1 MKTFAISIPKPCHE
15 DWAKMTPD
23 AKGAFCGSC
32 QKTVYDFSDKTDEEI
47 ISVFEKEEKG
57 KVCGRF
63 APAQLSRPV
72 VSFGNVSSTNRL
84 AVFLYA
90 LLLAFGATL
99 FSGVD
104 AFAQEVKGE
113 MKVKVMGKMAM
124 RPVITEPVSA
134 NDGAIKV
141 TEVVIEKP
149 TVCGTKTIVDNR
161 IMSLGQVVVMEKPL
175 IQKPILQ
182 VPLKRMGDTIIE
194 EISEIKII
202 ETIPVIEKESI
213 LTVFETPPVI
223 EESEMLMGDMMVE
236 PISVIETPT
245 NQNPETFGIDTIATI
260 DETIIAIDTLDLI
273 IPTEPSVSYITG
285 GISFIET
292 TVEPV
297 PDELVN
303 MTEAVR
309 ENNIVC
315 VLNAIPEEEK
325 TEDKPVTIIETTIV
339 PETEESPEAQSTLV
353 TETIVLP
360 SELEVKV
367 SPNPS
372 SGQITLS
379 YNLETA
385 MPVRIDLFDITG
397 KLVKTLSQQG
407 NQYAGKYNVSYN
419 LADLQNGIYFA
430 TLLTNDHKSTARI
443 VLTK

>member
-15 DWAKMTPD
+15 DWNKMTPD

-72 VSFGNVSSTNRL
+72 VTFGNVSSTNRL

-99 FSGVD
+99 FSGAD

-124 RPVITEPVSA
+124 RPVEPVTEIV
-134 NDGAIKV
+134 NDTLIPVKQ
-141 TEVVIEKP
+141 IP
-149 TVCGTKTIVDNR
+149 NPVCGTKTIVDNR
-161 IMSLGQVVVMEKPL
+161 IMTVGQAVVREQPI
-175 IQKPILQ
+175 IQKPIVQ
-182 VPLKRMGDTIIE
+182 EPIIRMGESTFE
-194 EISEIKII
+194 EISEPKII

-213 LTVFETPPVI
+213 LTVFDPPLI
-223 EESEMLMGDMMVE
+223 TEEPEMLMGDMMIE
-236 PISVIETPT
+236 PISLIETPT
-245 NQNPETFGIDTIATI
+245 IQDPENIGIDTIATVE
-260 DETIIAIDTLDLI
+260 ETIIAIDTLETI
-273 IPTEPSVSYITG
+273 SPPENISYVTG
-285 GISFIET
+285 GISYMEIIE
-292 TVEPV
+292 EAPLLPV
-297 PDELVN
+297 PSEEEIIEDKSIACELTNVP
-303 MTEAVR
+303 V
-309 ENNIVC
+309 
-315 VLNAIPEEEK
+315 EEK
-325 TEDKPVTIIETTIV
+325 TEDKLVTAVETKSN
-339 PETEESPEAQSTLV
+339 PETEESPEVKSTLV
-353 TETIVLP
+353 TETIIFP
-360 SELEVKV
+360 SDLEVKV

-372 SGQITLS
+372 NGQITLS
-379 YNLETA
+379 YKLDSQ

-397 KLVKTLSQQG
+397 KFVKTLTQQG

-430 TLLTNDHKSTARI
+430 TLLTNDRKSSAKI
-443 VLTK
+443 ILTK

>member
-15 DWAKMTPD
+15 DWNKMTPD

-72 VSFGNVSSTNRL
+72 VTFGNVSSTNRL

-99 FSGVD
+99 FSGAD

-124 RPVITEPVSA
+124 RPVEPVTEIV
-134 NDGAIKV
+134 NDTLIPVKQ
-141 TEVVIEKP
+141 IP
-149 TVCGTKTIVDNR
+149 NPVCGTKTIVDNR
-161 IMSLGQVVVMEKPL
+161 IMAVGQAVVREQPI
-175 IQKPILQ
+175 IQKPIVQ
-182 VPLKRMGDTIIE
+182 EPIIRMGESTFE
-194 EISEIKII
+194 EISEPKII

-213 LTVFETPPVI
+213 LTVFDPPLI
-223 EESEMLMGDMMVE
+223 TEEPEMLMGDMMIE
-236 PISVIETPT
+236 PISLIETPT
-245 NQNPETFGIDTIATI
+245 IQDPENIGIDTIATVE
-260 DETIIAIDTLDLI
+260 ETIIAIDTLETI
-273 IPTEPSVSYITG
+273 SPPENISYVTG
-285 GISFIET
+285 GISYMEIIE
-292 TVEPV
+292 EAPLLPV
-297 PDELVN
+297 PSEEEIIEDKSIACELTNVP
-303 MTEAVR
+303 V
-309 ENNIVC
+309 
-315 VLNAIPEEEK
+315 EEK
-325 TEDKPVTIIETTIV
+325 TEDKLVTAVETKSN
-339 PETEESPEAQSTLV
+339 PETEESPEVKSTLV
-353 TETIVLP
+353 TETIIFP
-360 SELEVKV
+360 SDLEVKV

-372 SGQITLS
+372 NGQITLS
-379 YNLETA
+379 YKLDSQ

-397 KLVKTLSQQG
+397 KFVKTLTQQG

-430 TLLTNDHKSTARI
+430 TLLTNDRKSSAKI
-443 VLTK
+443 ILTK